1 MKREGVR
8 PTLGSGE
15 GSRVH
20 KRWIEV
26 LENCSGEAGV
36 LGKSMAGLCTCGWP
50 ISPTHLNWESR
61 QSTPSV

>member
-8 PTLGSGE
+8 PKLGSGE

-36 LGKSMAGLCTCGWP
+36 LGK
-50 ISPTHLNWESR
+50 
-61 QSTPSV
+61 